1 MKESI
6 SQNDL
11 FQISVCICTYKRAD
25 LLERCLQSLLN
36 QATSRRFD
44 VIIVDNDAKGT
55 AANIAK
61 AIAPRFEMRGCELQ
75 YDIEPEQNI
84 VMARNK
90 AVSMANGEY
99 IAFIDDDEE
108 AEEDWLEQLIET
120 LIHRDCDAVFGPI
133 MRVYPNGFPKSL
145 VGAGIFEDPRVRLTG
160 STVGG
165 TAGRT
170 SNGLVKKSALRAR
183 PGPFDRELGR
193 TGGEDTEFFCW
204 LEQKGY
210 VFRWCNE
217 AIVKETIGTERARLG
232 YNFRRGYSAGWLKAR
247 TALASPRRF
256 KSVVRILSEALLGSV
271 RNVVLFLFHLP
282 NPRAAA
288 VKLVRGIGG
297 QVGKCGFLLGI
308 SVEQYKG

>member
-1 MKESI
+1 MDSPPESPE
-6 SQNDL
+6 
-11 FQISVCICTYKRAD
+11 ISVCLCTYKRSA
-25 LLERCLQSLLN
+25 LLEKCLQSLLD
-36 QATSRRFD
+36 QTAKRRFE
-44 VIIVDNDAKGT
+44 VVIVDNDAKGT
-55 AANIAK
+55 AANVAK
-61 AIAPRFEMRGCELQ
+61 TFVPRFETRGCELQ

-84 VMARNK
+84 ALARNR
-90 AVSMANGEY
+90 AVS
-99 IAFIDDDEE
+99 IATGQYVAFLDDDEE

-120 LIHRDCDAVFGPI
+120 LIHRDSDAVFGPI

-204 LEQKGY
+204 LEQQGCI
-210 VFRWCNE
+210 FCWCNE
-217 AIVKETIGTERARLG
+217 AIVKETIGTERACLG

-247 TALASPRRF
+247 NALVPPRRF
-256 KSVVRILSEALLGSV
+256 KSVVRVLSEALLGSV

-288 VKLVRGIGG
+288 VKLVRGIGS

-308 SVEQYKG
+308 SVEQYRG